1 MLHYTRLKLR
11 SIAVL
16 WTLALSLCACGSVG
30 VGSSSSSSSSSSD
43 PGAASAPMITA
54 QPAAQT
60 IVIGQTATFTVAA
73 SGRAPI
79 SYQWQKNGA
88 AIDGATSAAYTT
100 PATTA
105 ADDGAM
111 FSVVVSNA
119 AGNATSNAARLTVA
133 AMGAVPS
140 TDMLTFKNDQ
150 ARSGQNL
157 TVATLTLSNVNS
169 TTFGLLRSLA
179 VDSSVDAEPLYLSKL
194 VMSGS
199 THNVAFVA
207 TENDSV
213 YAFDADT
220 GASFWHVSMLAAG
233 ESASDTRNCGEVTP
247 SIGVTATPVI
257 DRAAGP
263 HGVMY
268 VVAMSKDSSSNYH
281 QRLHALDVTSGAELF
296 GGPKE
301 ISATYPAIAGGAAT
315 SFDPVQYAERAA
327 LLLLNGVIYTSWTS
341 HCDSQP
347 YGGWIIAYDQTTLA
361 QKSVLNV
368 APNSGGGG
376 PAIWMAGDGPAADA
390 AGNIYLLTA
399 NGVFETTL
407 DANGFPNKQ
416 DYGNSFLKLTA
427 SGQTLKVA
435 DYFAMAD
442 EVNESAQDLDL
453 GSGGEMLLPDL
464 RDATNTV
471 RHLAVG
477 AGKGGTIYVVN
488 RDSMGKFNPS
498 TNNIWQELAGAVPGR
513 VFSSP
518 AYFNNTVYYGD
529 IGGTLKAFSI
539 TSAKLSTSP
548 TSQTG
553 TQFAYPG
560 ASPVVSANGTANGIV
575 WAVENTSPA
584 VLHAYD
590 AMNLARELYNSNQ
603 AGSGRDHFGAGNKFT
618 VAAVADGK
626 VLVGTPSS
634 VAVFGLQ

>member
-16 WTLALSLCACGSVG
+16 WTLALTLSACGG
-30 VGSSSSSSSSSSD
+30 GGSSSGSSGISSSTD
-43 PGAASAPMITA
+43 PSASAPLIAA

-73 SGRAPI
+73 SGMAPI
-79 SYQWQKNGA
+79 AYQWQKNGA
-88 AIDGATSAAYTT
+88 AIDGATSATYIT
-100 PATTA
+100 PAATA
-105 ADDGAM
+105 ADNGAL
-111 FSVVVSNA
+111 FSVIVSNT
-119 AGNATSNAARLTVA
+119 AGNAASNAARLTVA
-133 AMGAVPS
+133 APGTVTS

-150 ARSGQNL
+150 SRSGQNL
-157 TVATLTLSNVNS
+157 TEATLTLSNVNS

-233 ESASDTRNCGEVTP
+233 ESASDTHNCSQVTP

-368 APNSGGGG
+368 APNSGGRG

-390 AGNIYLLTA
+390 AGSIYLLTA
-399 NGVFETTL
+399 NGIFETTL

-471 RHLAVG
+471 RHLAVA

-539 TSAKLSTSP
+539 ISAKLSTSP

-603 AGSGRDHFGAGNKFT
+603 ASSGRDHFGAGNKFI